1 MRTDPAFLFKFVQSR
16 VERTI
21 AHLQNTI
28 GDMAEPA
35 TNGEAVQRLDR
46 EDFQQQEIQGSL
58 DQIGRFAHDYLGYR
72 YESILSPL
80 GKQVEDVGQ
89 RLIIRF

>member
-1 MRTDPAFLFKFVQSR
+1 
-16 VERTI
+16 
-21 AHLQNTI
+21 
-28 GDMAEPA
+28 
-35 TNGEAVQRLDR
+35 VQRLDR

>member
-1 MRTDPAFLFKFVQSR
+1 MQSR

-28 GDMAEPA
+28 RDMAESA
-35 TNGEAVQRLDR
+35 TNREAVQRLDR

-72 YESILSPL
+72 YESILSSL
-80 GKQVEDVGQ
+80 GKQGEDA
-89 RLIIRF
+89 